1 MTIVELDL
9 FQILICI
16 KSLKKGVIEGVRYI
30 AQRCSKANN
39 NILKSYDK
47 DNINRLCIPFTLMPI
62 IMFAC

>member
-16 KSLKKGVIEGVRYI
+16 KLLKKGVIEGVRYI

-39 NILKSYDK
+39 NIFKSYD
-47 DNINRLCIPFTLMPI
+47 
-62 IMFAC
+62 